1 MKIIISID
9 GFMIIRDYVKL
20 LVFLLLEI
28 LTFFHVFIP
37 LKSECVMLLT
47 ISDSVI
53 GSFTFS
59 FLVVK

>member
-1 MKIIISID
+1 
-9 GFMIIRDYVKL
+9 MIIRDYVKL
-20 LVFLLLEI
+20 LVFLVLEI